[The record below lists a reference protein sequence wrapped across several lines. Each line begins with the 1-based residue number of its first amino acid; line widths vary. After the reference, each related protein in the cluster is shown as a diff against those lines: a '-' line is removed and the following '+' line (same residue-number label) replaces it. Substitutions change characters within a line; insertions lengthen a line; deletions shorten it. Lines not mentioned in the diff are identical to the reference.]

1 MRGRLVVGI
10 MLSLVFCLGHLVSAG
25 DLRKRLP
32 PEERLAEFKMVGEPA
47 TYSPADLWRYINGG
61 APGYLA
67 YGFEDLVTFTAIHQ
81 ERKLEIVVDIYDMG
95 KPINAF
101 GIYSVERSPD
111 GERIELGGGGFVAG
125 GVLYFWQDR
134 YYVKLMANAITPETN
149 RLLSELAGIVSRD
162 LPDTQALPK
171 QLAVFP
177 EEGRIKNSDRYI
189 RTDVLGQDYLQ
200 NAFRVEYSQKG
211 HQYSIFLIEGTSPK
225 KSALNLEKYMA
236 YLDEGRELFKQVPD
250 LGKQAFVGKDSFYG
264 LVIFAR
270 KSHFIIGVMGH
281 NDRNAAINI
290 IKAMFARLERE

>member
-1 MRGRLVVGI
+1 
-10 MLSLVFCLGHLVSAG
+10 
-25 DLRKRLP
+25 
-32 PEERLAEFKMVGEPA
+32 MVGEPVS
-47 TYSPADLWRYINGG
+47 YSPVDLWRYINGG

-67 YGFEDLVTFTAIHQ
+67 YGFEDLVTFTTIHQ
-81 ERKLEIVVDIYDMG
+81 KRKLEIVVDIYNMG

-111 GERIELGGGGFVAG
+111 GKKVELGSGGFLAG

-134 YYVKLMANAITPETN
+134 CYVKLMANAITPETN
-149 RLLSELAGIVSRD
+149 KLLSELAGIVSRD

-177 EEGRIKNSDRYI
+177 KEGRIKNSDRYI

-200 NAFRVEYSQKG
+200 NAFRVEYNQKG
-211 HQYSIFLIEGTSPK
+211 HQYSIFLIEGTSSEK
-225 KSALNLEKYMA
+225 AALNLEKYRA
-236 YLDEGRELFKQVPD
+236 YLDEGREPCEEAPD
-250 LGKQAFVGKDSFYG
+250 LGEQAFMGKDSFYG

-270 KSHFIIGVMGH
+270 KSHFIIWVMGH